1 MSASGRMPSILNS
14 YEQLALLKQP
24 NPRVP
29 TGIRNLCMI
38 RLMLNIGLRVN
49 EIINLKN
56 EDLNW
61 DEGTVHIE
69 ASGAAS
75 ERTLWLE
82 EAELS
87 MLRRWAHVKPKN
99 SKHVF
104 TTLSGGQLKD
114 RYIREMVKR
123 LARKAGITKDV
134 YPHLLRKTFAVEFIR
149 KTGDINLLQEAL
161 GHRDLTSTQ
170 AYTKHIFNKKEEYD
184 YTDNSRKFGGM
195 PVFTARP
202 QRLPATQRAINYS
215 GSLRYSG
222 SSHSEEFD
230 RATGRPASSKTGGP
244 ETVKSAG
251 LNKYKDKARAEEI
264 QADHNTGINKGEDK
278 AQEKDLD
285 MPGEPQITLDND
297 DNEDKLIRIPAIK
310 CSNCSYI
317 LRYKINCP
325 YCGTKFNE
333 IIEHWRSN
341 I

>member
-1 MSASGRMPSILNS
+1 MPSILNS

-29 TGIRNLCMI
+29 TGIRNLCII

-61 DEGTVHIE
+61 EDGNVHIE

-82 EAELS
+82 ETELS
-87 MLRRWAHVKPKN
+87 ILQRWCYVKPKN

-104 TTLSGGQLKD
+104 TTLNGGQLKD

-134 YPHLLRKTFAVEFIR
+134 YPHLLRKTFAVDFIR

-161 GHRDLTSTQ
+161 GHSDLTSTQ
-170 AYTKHIFNKKEEYD
+170 TYTKYIFNNNITCV
-184 YTDNSRKFGGM
+184 YTDNSYRFGGM
-195 PVFTARP
+195 PVSIARQ
-202 QRLPATQRAINYS
+202 QRLPATQSAVNYS
-215 GSLRYSG
+215 GSLEYSG
-222 SSHSEEFD
+222 TSHSEEFKK
-230 RATGRPASSKTGGP
+230 TGRAASSKANGANTD
-244 ETVKSAG
+244 KSADP
-251 LNKYKDKARAEEI
+251 NKYKDKTRAEEI
-264 QADHNTGINKGEDK
+264 KTDHDTGVSRGENE
-278 AQEKDLD
+278 AREKVLETLI
-285 MPGEPQITLDND
+285 EPQIKLGD
-297 DNEDKLIRIPAIK
+297 DNEDTIIRIPAIK

-325 YCGTKFNE
+325 YCGIKFNE
-333 IIEHWRSN
+333 IMEHWRRN